1 MSWTRTHLVRVHRPY
16 TEFTSER
23 KLQGATCARLV
34 KSGETTYV
42 YKNAIQVRDFWAANL
57 GKKSDTNV
65 GQDGILPYF
74 LGNDI

>member
-1 MSWTRTHLVRVHRPY
+1 M
-16 TEFTSER
+16 
-23 KLQGATCARLV
+23 
-34 KSGETTYV
+34 TYV

-74 LGNDI
+74 LGTTHDQSRAVQLLDARTLGTSKRLFSGPGWNWAFPPLK